1 MTRGTTDYQIVCVEK
16 EPDHGHLTHIGV
28 TTDGG
33 SSVQLVT
40 LTQALIFVGLG
51 VKYHTGTVNTG
62 DYASVTR
69 LACPRCGRATLRS
82 HADATKKNNL
92 DELGTCL

>member
-1 MTRGTTDYQIVCVEK
+1 MTRGTTDYQIVCVEN

-33 SSVQLVT
+33 ASVQLVT
-40 LTQALIFVGLG
+40 LTQALIFVSLG
-51 VKYHTGTVNTG
+51 VKYHTGSVKSG
-62 DYASVTR
+62 DYAEVLR
-69 LACPRCGRATLRS
+69 LACPHCGNATLRS

-92 DELGTCL
+92 DELGTCR